1 MAYRN
6 KHAQEDEEEPV
17 ATTMSKGLSLD
28 DLMGSDEED
37 DDDEELVPL
46 PPVSPPPDW
55 PQPPPLH
62 HHHHHHTTA
71 SPSPKKN
78 KIFPRSRGSVVQ
90 FAEGTY
96 FKDEPQPQQRRRR
109 ALLTTIRTSPSWPP
123 LRQRSQSFMQV
134 TTQHL
139 AIQSSAL

>member
-6 KHAQEDEEEPV
+6 KHAQEEEEEPV

-37 DDDEELVPL
+37 DEDEELVPL

-55 PQPPPLH
+55 PQPPPSSTSTTT
-62 HHHHHHTTA
+62 TTA

-96 FKDEPQPQQRRRR
+96 FKDEPPT
-109 ALLTTIRTSPSWPP
+109 AAAEKGPVPPSAHRPHGPP

-134 TTQHL
+134 KEAAQHL
-139 AIQSSAL
+139 AYPSSAL